1 MTLCNE
7 RIIQC
12 DKCIVQCNKDI
23 SQCNESI
30 IEYIKHEIH
39 FNKLCTQFNKMK
51 DNSHVQEVVE
61 PILDIIQKV
70 TSINNAELISTQARV
85 KTLIQQKQGLFEER
99 ATLVKVVPEL

>member
-12 DKCIVQCNKDI
+12 DKCIVQCNKD
-23 SQCNESI
+23 I

-51 DNSHVQEVVE
+51 DNSQVQEVVG